1 MSTSKANPFSSSV
14 FLLVTRLFAGLK
26 RAGRVTDVVWFQK
39 NPEYAREVLRLAAE
53 DDDESVRK
61 LGADLQV
68 HLRDFLAIPPPKMA
82 TAKVAAITVPAAA
95 PVAVAAVPVAA
106 PAAMAPVTPIAQ
118 PDIAVMAEPAPVEP
132 VAPEK
137 FVNQYI
143 GRLR

>member
-1 MSTSKANPFSSSV
+1 MSATIVNPFSSSV

-26 RAGRVTDVVWFQK
+26 RAGRVTDVIWFQK

-68 HLRDFLAIPPPKMA
+68 HLREFLAIPAPKTA
-82 TAKVAAITVPAAA
+82 TAKVAAVSS
-95 PVAVAAVPVAA
+95 PVAA
-106 PAAMAPVTPIAQ
+106 PAVAAAVANRAPTVAM
-118 PDIAVMAEPAPVEP
+118 PAPAVEEP
-132 VAPEK
+132 VADEFANK
-137 FVNQYI
+137 YI